1 MQKKTTSTL
10 LLAVF
15 FIPLFLL
22 VVSFPSLLLAQESES
37 QSSQVILQ
45 RQRLT
50 EEIQDLEKQLL
61 GQLNQYRQHERE
73 YRIARD
79 QYQSLQTLSSI
90 EEVVSSTKKA
100 MRSRNLVLD
109 TYLNILRLKLLET
122 EGVELVHQERA
133 LEIIEKH
140 RQALGAY
147 EQLIDQSQDREAI
160 NLIADEF
167 LSLGEEINNNSFY
180 VLSILSIGRLQSVY
194 DKAVIINQKISS
206 EESEAEEAVLE
217 QSQRNRAINEVN
229 KLITQLPPMFE
240 TVWSNAYISN
250 RPSRQHESFYRNL
263 TRELGP
269 IHSRLS
275 LLVSYFEEL
284 EGVK

>member
-122 EGVELVHQERA
+122 EGVELDHQERA

-206 EESEAEEAVLE
+206 EESEAEEAVLK

>member
-1 MQKKTTSTL
+1 MQKKTTFAL

-90 EEVVSSTKKA
+90 EEVVSSTKRA

-180 VLSILSIGRLQSVY
+180 VLSILSIARLQSVY
-194 DKAVIINQKISS
+194 DKAVIINQKISL

-217 QSQRNRAINEVN
+217 QSQRTRAINEVN